1 MKKRI
6 TSALNHAGQDTTHY
20 LSAHLRQEAAE
31 SGWPSHVVNTLR
43 VEHKDGS
50 FSATVHDNH
59 LAEALDYEY
68 GTPSMRPT
76 AAIRRASNRTKEA
89 EHFYVNRLMKHLGV
103 K

>member
-6 TSALNHAGQDTTHY
+6 TSALSHASQDTTHY
-20 LSAHLRQEAAE
+20 LSAHVKQEAAE
-31 SGWPSHVVNTLR
+31 SGWPSHLVKTLR
-43 VEHKDGS
+43 VEHKNG
-50 FSATVHDNH
+50 FFVTTVHDNH

-68 GTPSMRPT
+68 GTPHMRPT

>member
-20 LSAHLRQEAAE
+20 LSAHLRNEATE
-31 SGWPSHVVNTLR
+31 HDWPSHVVNSLR

-50 FSATVHDNH
+50 FRAVVHDNH
-59 LAEALDYEY
+59 LAEALDHEY
-68 GTPSMRPT
+68 GTPNRRPT
-76 AAIRRASNRTKEA
+76 AVVRKVSNRTKEA